1 MLSNE
6 WSEQARFSR
15 PSGEVGSF
23 GFSVGLEE
31 SIAVVGV
38 PQTFQLGQ
46 ELNYTNPSLNKS
58 SSVYVYTR
66 TDTKWTLAAKM
77 NSLQPG
83 ADGFGYAVALGAN
96 NLVVG
101 APYAVGMRKGDGIG
115 EGVTMY
121 DETGA
126 VTETS
131 DSSSSFTASSTLM
144 AGAVYT
150 YTLVNDTWTSTGVLV
165 PRLAQEGDLYG
176 WNVDISTDGTRLVV
190 GAPGT
195 TSDGIKS
202 GVAYVYLIDATG
214 AWNLEETLIP
224 TDAENGAWFGYSVAL
239 DVSDAIIGT
248 KTARSAYIFHNLV
261 TGWTQDAKLVGSD
274 TQVNDGFGSSVAI
287 YSTYIVIG
295 SPSNLARGAAY
306 VWELDMVYGSW
317 VQILKLT
324 AAMPSSQLGT
334 SVSIGSR
341 FLLVGGPSANHEI
354 GQVVTMTLD
363 TSGDNSPSE
372 DSSSVEDAAVLIRFS
387 GDSSSMDLL
396 LTRKILSEAA
406 GTGTAQTEV
415 RIVDLTSPSTSVSS
429 HLFGLKVLFTSS
441 DTMSALN
448 AARNLLAALSE
459 IRFRLNTAVG
469 AVSGTAEMT
478 ETSTPEAP
486 DSSVTRTQ
494 VSAVVFLVLLTILTT
509 ALLVYF
515 TLERRKK
522 IAADQREADQAD
534 AERELKKAEMAS
546 RKTEKRPKARR
557 GNAVLRSTKRKDRS
571 FLQAENDA
579 AGIEFGE
586 TLFGEDEYP
595 FTPRGGADDDPLT
608 ARIDYDPTESIEGT
622 GGYDPTPLHLPDDGP
637 SFSLD
642 DDLNTSVPPSN
653 INNDGPRIDLDDS
666 DYSSHASLQDPVADD
681 GPRIML
687 DLGGASSRHT
697 RSSIDDGPSFANDGP
712 SFAND
717 GPSFANDGPSFAN
730 DGPSFVDDG
739 PSLDNSLGSDGPS
752 IGSSLANDGPSFNDG
767 PTFSNDGPRISFES
781 IGSNGTEP
789 GANRASLEY
798 PYDMSIGPQLPPQV
812 VPILDL
818 SSHTVGSNTP
828 TLRSQARP
836 AAENV
841 VSIPMDDGPKLT
853 AAVMPVNDGPSLSLA
868 MPSTP
873 TRAGSNQDVA
883 DSDPETPSTP
893 SRSRRPANVPRLNFN
908 I

>member
-1 MLSNE
+1 MCLISTSWVNAGWTNQNTLTSSFPDRNGTFGRAVYTYGDFAIVGEAVNGGAVSIYSMISNE
-6 WSEQARFSR
+6 WAEQARFSR

-31 SIAVVGV
+31 TIAVVGV
-38 PQTFQLGQ
+38 PQTSQLGQ
-46 ELNYTNPSLNKS
+46 ELNYTDATRNKS
-58 SSVYVYTR
+58 SSVYVYAR
-66 TDTKWTLAAKM
+66 TDTTWTLAAKM
-77 NSLQPG
+77 TSLQPG
-83 ADGFGYAVALGAN
+83 ADGFGYAVALGGN

-101 APYAVGMRKGDGIG
+101 APYAVGMRKGDGAG

-121 DETGA
+121 DETGS

-131 DSSSSFTASSTLM
+131 ASTSSFTASSTLM

-195 TSDGIKS
+195 TSDGTKS
-202 GVAYVYLIDATG
+202 GVAYVYLIDAAG

-224 TDAENGAWFGYSVAL
+224 LDAEKDAWFGYSVAL
-239 DVSDAIIGT
+239 DVSDAVIGT
-248 KTARSAYIFHNLV
+248 KSARSAYIFHNLV

-274 TQVNDGFGSSVAI
+274 TQVNDGFGSSVSI
-287 YSTYIVIG
+287 YSTYILIG
-295 SPSNLARGAAY
+295 SPLNLARGAAY

-324 AAMPSSQLGT
+324 AAMPSSQLGF

-341 FLLVGGPSANHEI
+341 FLLVGGPSANHDI

-363 TSGDNSPSE
+363 SSGDNEPSA

-415 RIVDLTSPSTSVSS
+415 RIVDLTSHSTSVSS
-429 HLFGLKVLFTSS
+429 HLFGLKVLYTSS

-459 IRFRLNTAVG
+459 IRYRLNTAVG

-478 ETSTPEAP
+478 ETSAPETP

-515 TLERRKK
+515 TIQRRKK

-546 RKTEKRPKARR
+546 KKNEKRPKARR
-557 GNAVLRSTKRKDRS
+557 SNAVLRSTKRKDRS

-586 TLFGEDEYP
+586 TLFGEDEFP
-595 FTPRGGADDDPLT
+595 FTPRGGADDDPMT

-637 SFSLD
+637 SFSMD
-642 DDLNTSVPPSN
+642 DDLTTPAPAA
-653 INNDGPRIDLDDS
+653 NDGPRIDLDDS
-666 DYSSHASLQDPVADD
+666 DYSSHASLHDPVADD

-687 DLGGASSRHT
+687 DLGGASHST
-697 RSSIDDGPSFANDGP
+697 SMNDGP
-712 SFAND
+712 S
-717 GPSFANDGPSFAN
+717 
-730 DGPSFVDDG
+730 
-739 PSLDNSLGSDGPS
+739 
-752 IGSSLANDGPSFNDG
+752 LAD
-767 PTFSNDGPRISFES
+767 DGPRISMES
-781 IGSNGTEP
+781 GGTNESLP
-789 GANRASLEY
+789 GAQRASMDY
-798 PYDMSIGPQLPPQV
+798 PYDMSIGPEFAPQV
-812 VPILDL
+812 VPVLDL
-818 SSHTVGSNTP
+818 QSHAVGTNTN

-853 AAVMPVNDGPSLSLA
+853 STPTNDGPSLSFRA
-868 MPSTP
+868 SPSTP
-873 TRAGSNQDVA
+873 TSSRLNNTNANQDTA
-883 DSDPETPSTP
+883 NDSDPEAPSTP